1 MQQTENGLSRNV
13 TSFQATNHLKLPRDS
28 ARQSVPRTKGPSPLV
43 AQRKR
48 ECGLLRIKNIPCTD
62 SIIYYQTAWHGL
74 TYRVAANFQTVTN
87 LNIHQGSQ

>member
-48 ECGLLRIKNIPCTD
+48 ECGLLRIKTFHTLILSYTSKQRD
-62 SIIYYQTAWHGL
+62 MA
-74 TYRVAANFQTVTN
+74 
-87 LNIHQGSQ
+87 